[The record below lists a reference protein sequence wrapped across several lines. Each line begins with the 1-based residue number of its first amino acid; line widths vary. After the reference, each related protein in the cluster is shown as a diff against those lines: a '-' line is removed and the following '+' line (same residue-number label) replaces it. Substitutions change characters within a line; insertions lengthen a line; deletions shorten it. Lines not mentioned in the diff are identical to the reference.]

1 MADNQ
6 HRLIKGYR
14 DLSLEEVTAMN
25 GFKGLA
31 AAVGEAC
38 IARREEIMHM
48 PRDTVEN
55 RAEFAEALRWLDAG
69 ELQIQQG
76 FMAVI
81 RSIARPTTF

>member
-14 DLSLEEVTAMN
+14 DLSLEEITAMN

-48 PRDTVEN
+48 PLDTPEN
-55 RAEFAEALRWLDAG
+55 RAEMEEALRWLNAG
-69 ELQIQQG
+69 EMDLQQG